1 MSRPGQAS
9 GISVTHASV
18 DNQPV
23 NIASCKF
30 AVAKCIAREI
40 IVGSIEEVM
49 KYRCT

>member
-1 MSRPGQAS
+1 MSRPGQVS
-9 GISVTHASV
+9 CISVAHATV
-18 DNQPV
+18 DNQPG
-23 NIASCKF
+23 NIASCNF